1 MPHSRPDPHRML
13 RQAMLLAL
21 TLAFAGASATAA
33 VPPFRKAEPILAG
46 RVILPAATFVRGPTS
61 GQFIAGANGVTPP
74 FIARQPV
81 QGFSAVLPGPRRG
94 TWLVM
99 SDNGFGAK
107 ANSADALL
115 RVHAV
120 KLDFARGAVAPVD
133 VINGEPLPEFNG
145 RSHIQLRDPDRR
157 IPFPI
162 VADADTYPGTRLAVD
177 GEIRVGRLLTGAD
190 FDIESMRRAP
200 DGTLWFGDEFGPFL
214 LHTDATG
221 RVLEA
226 PIPLPNTLGIGANPW
241 VQAPENPLRPANVP
255 ANLGG
260 SKGFEGMALDWTGR
274 TLYTLLEGALTDDPL
289 RTRLLINEFDLTRRQ
304 YTAGTL
310 AYRLESPSHAIGD
323 FTAIAPHRFIVIERD
338 GGQGASARFKKLYR
352 VDMRQVDA
360 DGFVQKQEIAD
371 LLDLHDPLQIG
382 GADTRNS
389 RFSFPFVTIEDV
401 IPVDSRTLLVINDN
415 NFPFSNGR
423 TPGVADNNE
432 FILVRMARS
441 LTAD

>member
-1 MPHSRPDPHRML
+1 MPHARFFPRRAL
-13 RQAMLLAL
+13 RQALLLAL
-21 TLAFAGASATAA
+21 TTALAGAA
-33 VPPFRKAEPILAG
+33 VADPILPVRKVEPILAG
-46 RVILPAATFVRGPTS
+46 RVILPATTFSPGPTS
-61 GQFIAGANGVTPP
+61 GQFIEGANGITPP
-74 FIARQPV
+74 FTARQPV

-115 RVHAV
+115 RVHGV
-120 KLDFARGAVAPVD
+120 QLDFARGEVVPVD
-133 VINGEPLPEFNG
+133 VATGAPQPEFNA
-145 RSHIQLRDPDRR
+145 RSHIQLRDPDCR

-162 VADADTYPGTRLAVD
+162 VADAAVYPGSQMAVAA
-177 GEIRVGRLLTGAD
+177 EIRLGRLLTGGD

-226 PIPLPNTLGIGANPW
+226 PIQLPNTLAIGANPW

-260 SKGFEGMALDWTGR
+260 SKGFEGMALDSTGR
-274 TLYTLLEGALTDDPL
+274 TLYTLLEGALTEDPL
-289 RTRLLINEFDLTRRQ
+289 RTRLLINEFDLTRRE
-304 YTAGTL
+304 YTARTL

-360 DGFVQKQEIAD
+360 DGFVQKEEIVD
-371 LLDLHDPLQIG
+371 LLDLHDPLLIG
-382 GADTRNS
+382 GADSRNG

-401 IPVDSRTLLVINDN
+401 VPVDSRTLLVINDN

-423 TPGVADNNE
+423 TPGLADNNE
-432 FILVRMARS
+432 FILVRMPKS